1 MDIHSIIVKAAK
13 SGIRLTQEQA
23 EMVAAYWTMTNG
35 TDYLYYMSENDFALL
50 IESANERFIGEFRTP
65 RDFGEWFA
73 ENSDY
78 WKNVAEIVQVSVDYD
93 SVFDYLY
100 TGGDINYQDNFYF
113 WGER

>member
-13 SGIRLTQEQA
+13 SGIRLTQEPA

-93 SVFDYLY
+93 SVFNYLY